1 MCRAGIRHCKNH
13 PSSRSVRAAR
23 RFFGAGGNT
32 VANRQH
38 LETLP
43 EEYVYGKVGERSDLA
58 ATTDDQRVIAVALLD
73 KPAVRDAVLRNPHA
87 DPVMLDERAE
97 TRALKQTFDILENP
111 TTPASTLERLVTEGA
126 PTVRTEAMKNL
137 VKRGKSLDSFSAN
150 SSPKIRA
157 MVASQTRDLRLRDA
171 LLSDSSPTVRE
182 RALLNRNFGNAPLP
196 LSVASDSSPKV
207 KAIAAGMNDRAVLR
221 RLAQDEDV
229 AIASKARKN
238 PSRPDFERPRVRVA
252 ADVSKYASLA
262 EIAADPRASEEQIM
276 TAYTA
281 PSATDADRLALAR
294 HPRSSVVMQLNHLDS
309 LGGKWHEYLA
319 EESGTDPRILNRL
332 ARSRSINVRLAVA
345 MNTST
350 RKDALELLAKSQSAV
365 IADTARAR
373 LGAVVA

>member
-32 VANRQH
+32 AANRQH

-43 EEYVYGKVGERSDLA
+43 EAYVYGKVAERSDFA
-58 ATTDDQRVIAVALLD
+58 ATTDSDAVIAVALLD
-73 KPAVRDAVLRNPHA
+73 KPSVRDAVLRNPHA

-182 RALLNRNFGNAPLP
+182 RALLNRNLGNAPLP
-196 LSVASDSSPKV
+196 ISVASDSSPRV
-207 KAIAAGMNDRAVLR
+207 KAIAAGMNDKAVLR
-221 RLAQDEDV
+221 RLAHDEDI

-252 ADVSKYASLA
+252 DISKYASLA

-350 RKDALELLAKSQSAV
+350 RKEALELLAKSQSAV

>member
-87 DPVMLDERAE
+87 DPAMLDEADP
-97 TRALKQTFDILENP
+97 RALKQTFDIIDNSATLV
-111 TTPASTLERLVTEGA
+111 ATLERLVSEGA
-126 PTVRTEAMKNL
+126 PTVRTEAMKSL
-137 VKRGKSLDSFSAN
+137 VKRGANLDAFITN

-157 MVASQTRDLRLRDA
+157 MVASQTRDLAIRDA
-171 LLSDSSPTVRE
+171 LLSDLSPTVRE
-182 RALLNRNFGNAPLP
+182 RALLNRNLGNAPLP
-196 LSVASDSSPKV
+196 LSVASDSSVKV

-221 RLAQDEDV
+221 RLAQDEDMAV
-229 AIASKARKN
+229 ASKARKN
-238 PSRPDFERPRVRVA
+238 PSSPDLEHPRPTVS
-252 ADVSKYASLA
+252 ADISKYESLA
-262 EIAADPRASEEQIM
+262 EIASDPRASEEQIM